1 MLPCGEVCADEL
13 LGEPL
18 ALRDLKGDAETLGAV
33 FLGHCHDGGVEGVV
47 ACIERHLDGDVVGVA
62 TLATC
67 GGLDGLLQ
75 LVAQHVLA
83 DAALLQGVE
92 VLGGLL
98 GERTDVVGE
107 RLVGASL

>member
-1 MLPCGEVCADEL
+1 MV
-13 LGEPL
+13 
-18 ALRDLKGDAETLGAV
+18 
-33 FLGHCHDGGVEGVV
+33 
-47 ACIERHLDGDVVGVA
+47 GDVVGVA
-62 TLATC
+62 TLASAC
-67 GGLDGLLQ
+67 LFQALLQ
-75 LVAQHVLA
+75 LVAQHILG